1 MNDPEVRYDELSD
14 TLTVVFA
21 MSEAATGVELNDH
34 IVLRLNKDKDQYQAL
49 SLIFL
54 DYSLL
59 VQPDEL
65 GVRQFPLTG
74 LAALSD
80 EMRNTVVN
88 MLKSAPIKNYLALSV
103 YTPSFS
109 GAIPIVSVKSVL
121 VAA

>member
-34 IVLRLNKDKDQYQAL
+34 IVLRLNKVQQQAV

-80 EMRNTVVN
+80 ELRNTVVN

-103 YTPSFS
+103 YTPSFA